1 MYRRAHHMRGKIIE
15 LTSRWG
21 GKNAISFED
30 IQPEEKIF
38 LIRMNFRFQ
47 IYKSRITDIEAREHV
62 AYLNRAYENR
72 GMPCSSAGLDD
83 ELTGNKAV
91 SVTKNRR

>member
-1 MYRRAHHMRGKIIE
+1 MAYLRAHRMQGKTKE
-15 LTSRWG
+15 LTSKWG

-30 IQPEEKIF
+30 IQPEEEIF

-62 AYLNRAYENR
+62 AYLNQACKNR
-72 GMPCSSAGLDD
+72 GMPCVEPATQLALMMS
-83 ELTGNKAV
+83 
-91 SVTKNRR
+91 

>member
-1 MYRRAHHMRGKIIE
+1 MRGKIKE

-21 GKNAISFED
+21 GKNTVSYED

-47 IYKSRITDIEAREHV
+47 IYKFRITDIEA
-62 AYLNRAYENR
+62 
-72 GMPCSSAGLDD
+72 
-83 ELTGNKAV
+83 
-91 SVTKNRR
+91 

>member
-1 MYRRAHHMRGKIIE
+1 MAKAYLRAHHMRGKIKE
-15 LTSRWG
+15 LTSKWG

-30 IQPEEKIF
+30 IQPEEEIF

-62 AYLNRAYENR
+62 AYLNQACKNR
-72 GMPCSSAGLDD
+72 GMPCIEPATQLALMMS
-83 ELTGNKAV
+83 
-91 SVTKNRR
+91 